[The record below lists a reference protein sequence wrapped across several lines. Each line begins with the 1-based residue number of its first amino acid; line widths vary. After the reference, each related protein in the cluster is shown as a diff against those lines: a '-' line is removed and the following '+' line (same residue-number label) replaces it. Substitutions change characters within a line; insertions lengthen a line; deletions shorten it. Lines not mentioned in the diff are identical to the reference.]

1 VRIMAHHGSLQSLT
15 SDMVPDILKKITRVF
30 EKIVLS
36 LGSVHLTVM
45 AAFGLWVWSSPYM
58 FEKSQ
63 PHLLESI
70 DDLLPVGCT
79 YTSVLSKKIPMTSQG
94 LRLSSMFMYS
104 VFLIPGLNLLIPA
117 LVFLALFILYH
128 QPWNLPRKDNH
139 STKLDRPNPSTVP
152 IVVGLLLLLGINIVF
167 LFDIETTIHEV
178 VNQRPD
184 ESQWSF
190 GQTLA
195 LLLLSLPIRDL
206 LEFLMEVRA
215 LRRREKDTGEYKL
228 ALDAGDLQ
236 KIKKLAKNADV
247 TRFEVRGVYICCVV
261 DGRLMCTSSS
271 FTTRSV

>member
-1 VRIMAHHGSLQSLT
+1 MVFLFT
-15 SDMVPDILKKITRVF
+15 SGMFPGILKKITRVF

-63 PHLLESI
+63 PHLLEVLDS
-70 DDLLPVGCT
+70 LLPVKCT
-79 YTSVLSKKIPMTSQG
+79 YTSVLSKKIPMMSQG
-94 LRLSSMFMYS
+94 LRLSSLIMYGI
-104 VFLIPGLNLLIPA
+104 FLIPGLNLLIPA

-128 QPWNLPRKDNH
+128 RSWNLWCKNSH
-139 STKLDRPNPSTVP
+139 STRLDQSNPSTVP
-152 IVVGLLLLLGINIVF
+152 ILVGLLLLLGINIIF
-167 LFDIETTIHEV
+167 LIDIETTIHEV

-206 LEFLMEVRA
+206 FEFLLEVRA

-228 ALDAGDLQ
+228 ALDAGDLP
-236 KIKKLAKNADV
+236 KMKKLAKNADV
-247 TRFEVRGVYICCVV
+247 TRFEVQGV
-261 DGRLMCTSSS
+261 
-271 FTTRSV
+271 